1 MLRYVTSGPRAYLA
15 ERYLYWPKYGL
26 YGLPK
31 VATWESLDPASRKL
45 IDMLVELGLHRPKR
59 REWWLDQWV
68 KALNDEAYEGTQYRV
83 DIRID
88 CLHQARFGTPLAGPR
103 RDLTAA
109 AAGLVDLLITTER
122 SRSH

>member
-1 MLRYVTSGPRAYLA
+1 MAGHVMRFSCRHCSGDVFHRGDLLGIA
-15 ERYLYWPKYGL
+15 
-26 YGLPK
+26 
-31 VATWESLDPASRKL
+31 DCPAC
-45 IDMLVELGLHRPKR
+45 G
-59 REWWLDQWV
+59 
-68 KALNDEAYEGTQYRV
+68 AQYRV

-122 SRSH
+122 SRSHH